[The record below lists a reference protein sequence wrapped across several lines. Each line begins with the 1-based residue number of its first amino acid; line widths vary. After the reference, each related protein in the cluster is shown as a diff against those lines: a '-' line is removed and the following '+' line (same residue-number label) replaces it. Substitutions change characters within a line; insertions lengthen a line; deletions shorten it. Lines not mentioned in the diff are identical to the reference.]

1 MKLSVV
7 RLIPIRKSFVA
18 GTEFGIEWNF
28 SDNGPRGQLVR
39 GGGGGSIQKERRGEV
54 GNKEREMIGENKRG
68 SVQLSVRINYRHRS
82 YTRTP
87 PRKLFVPPLIHLS
100 PPLLL
105 YFPLPPCFDN
115 R

>member
-1 MKLSVV
+1 M
-7 RLIPIRKSFVA
+7 A

-39 GGGGGSIQKERRGEV
+39 GGEGGVVRYRRKGGGKEGE
-54 GNKEREMIGENKRG
+54 NKERETIGENKRG

-87 PRKLFVPPLIHLS
+87 RTKIIRSTSNSFIPLITLFPPS
-100 PPLLL
+100 PLLRQSL
-105 YFPLPPCFDN
+105 TDPRFK
-115 R
+115 